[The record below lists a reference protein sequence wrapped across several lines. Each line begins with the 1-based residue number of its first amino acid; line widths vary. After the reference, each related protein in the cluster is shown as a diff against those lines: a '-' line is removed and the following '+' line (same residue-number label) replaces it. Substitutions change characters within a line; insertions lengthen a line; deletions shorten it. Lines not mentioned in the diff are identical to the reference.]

1 MRQAGVSAGDL
12 DEVILVGGQTRM
24 PKVQEEVKKL
34 FGKEPNKT
42 VNPDEVVAVGAA
54 VQAAVLTGEVKD
66 LLLLDVTPLSLGIE
80 TLGGVMT
87 RLIEANTTIP
97 TKKTETFTTASD
109 SQPSVEVHVL
119 QGERP
124 MARDNRTLGRFH
136 LDGIPPAPR
145 GVPQVEVTFDID
157 ANGILNVSAR
167 DKATSKQQNIT
178 ITASSGLTKDE
189 IDRMK
194 KEAEAHAAEDAKN
207 REAIEAKNQC
217 DSLVYQTERT
227 LNEHGDK
234 IPAEDK
240 QTIEAAMI
248 EAREALKGDDLERIK
263 RAQEALT
270 KASHKLAEVMYRE
283 AQAQA
288 QPSGG
293 QAGPDGAGGAEHP
306 KGDVIDAEF
315 KDLGDKK

>member
-1 MRQAGVSAGDL
+1 KD
-12 DEVILVGGQTRM
+12 
-24 PKVQEEVKKL
+24 
-34 FGKEPNKT
+34 PNKT

-136 LDGIPPAPR
+136 LDGIPAAPR

-189 IDRMK
+189 IDKMK
-194 KEAEAHAAEDAKN
+194 KEAEANAAEDAKS
-207 REAIEAKNQC
+207 REVIEARNQC
-217 DSLVYQTERT
+217 DSLIYSTERT
-227 LNEHGDK
+227 LRDYGDK
-234 IPAEDK
+234 VPAEDK
-240 QTIEAAMI
+240 QAIEAAMTD
-248 EAREALKGDDLERIK
+248 AREAFKGDDLDRIK

-283 AQAQA
+283 AQASA
-288 QPSGG
+288 QPGGPAASG
-293 QAGPDGAGGAEHP
+293 DGAPAQDP
-306 KGDVIDAEF
+306 KSDVIDAEF

>member
-1 MRQAGVSAGDL
+1 M
-12 DEVILVGGQTRM
+12 
-24 PKVQEEVKKL
+24 
-34 FGKEPNKT
+34 
-42 VNPDEVVAVGAA
+42 AVGAA

-66 LLLLDVTPLSLGIE
+66 LLLLDVTPLSLGSE
-80 TLGGVMT
+80 TLGGVLT
-87 RLIEANTTIP
+87 WLIEANHTIP
-97 TKKTETFTTASD
+97 TKQTETVTTASD

-157 ANGILNVSAR
+157 ANGNLNVSAR

-194 KEAEAHAAEDAKN
+194 KEAEAHAEEDAKN

-217 DSLVYQTERT
+217 DSLIYSTERT

-240 QTIEAAMI
+240 QTIEAAMT

-283 AQAQA
+283 AQAQ
-288 QPSGG
+288 PSGG
-293 QAGPDGAGGAEHP
+293 PAGPDGAAGAEHP
-306 KGDVIDAEF
+306 KSDVIDAEF